1 MINDGSLNSQNMI
14 RIFKQSRHDF
24 LGKHLCDG
32 YWCLYVEMKIH
43 GFVKLH
49 LWICHVS
56 LFECKGPWMLKTD
69 SSIFSENIQFGANMV
84 SKKMKIVCSIKVYR
98 LEFVSLPFADQLQ
111 PNFYKLLCLE
121 QNITKVDWKS
131 TMYSAV
137 KCPWIFIFILFCL
150 IFC

>member
-1 MINDGSLNSQNMI
+1 
-14 RIFKQSRHDF
+14 
-24 LGKHLCDG
+24 
-32 YWCLYVEMKIH
+32 
-43 GFVKLH
+43 
-49 LWICHVS
+49 
-56 LFECKGPWMLKTD
+56 MLKTD

-137 KCPWIFIFILFCL
+137 KCP
-150 IFC
+150 